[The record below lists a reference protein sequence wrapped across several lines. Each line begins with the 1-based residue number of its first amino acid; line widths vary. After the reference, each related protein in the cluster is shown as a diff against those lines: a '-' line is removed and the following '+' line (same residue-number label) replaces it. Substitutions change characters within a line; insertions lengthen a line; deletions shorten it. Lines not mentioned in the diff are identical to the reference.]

1 MQQKYLK
8 KSGLIALITLLSMI
22 APLST
27 DLYMPALPEMAVYF
41 NVSTSLT
48 SFTMTI
54 FFIFMAIGI
63 LILGPLSD
71 KYGRKPI
78 LVISICMSLVFS
90 LACAFSPTIW
100 LLIVSRA
107 LQAAGA
113 GGMVAIATALIRD
126 SFDGKQLSLV
136 LAITQSLG
144 MLAPMIAPI
153 LGAVILKF
161 ASWQMTFV
169 ALAVLMGVSLIG
181 SLLLEETL
189 PQSARSQQ
197 NTWQSIMQLRYVAKN
212 QNFTSLLL
220 LGGLLGAPYMGYL
233 AIASYIYINGFGLSE
248 TMFSIFFAI
257 NSAFAMLGPI
267 LYMRLGHLPKKRL
280 IRSAFVLSTISALLL
295 YFVGDFGPVA
305 FLFSY
310 VPFTIM
316 SCFMRPFVSD
326 MLLSSQK
333 TDIGAASSL
342 MNFGFTVI
350 GSIGMIVGSLA
361 WSSYIDG
368 LSITI
373 MIFTAF
379 ALFMWLIILK
389 VKSIQFDW
397 K

>member
-8 KSGLIALITLLSMI
+8 KSGLIALITLMSMI

-41 NVSTSLT
+41 GVSTSLT

-63 LILGPLSD
+63 LVLGPMSD
-71 KYGRKPI
+71 KYGRRPI
-78 LVISICMSLVFS
+78 LIISVLMSLLFS
-90 LACAFSPTIW
+90 IACALAPTIW
-100 LLIVSRA
+100 LLIIARA

-113 GGMVAIATALIRD
+113 GGMVAIGTALIRD

-136 LAITQSLG
+136 LSITQSLG

-169 ALAVLMGVSLIG
+169 ALAILMGIALIG
-181 SLLLEETL
+181 AFLLEETL
-189 PQSARSQQ
+189 PQSARTTES
-197 NTWQSIMQLRYVAKN
+197 TLHSILQLRVVAKN
-212 QNFTSLLL
+212 KNFMSLLM
-220 LGGLLGAPYMGYL
+220 LGSLLGAPYMGYL
-233 AIASYIYINGFGLSE
+233 AIASYIYINDFGLSE

-257 NSAFAMLGPI
+257 NSAFAVLGPI
-267 LYMRLGHLPKKRL
+267 LYMRVSHLSKKVL
-280 IRSAFVLSTISALLL
+280 FHAAFVLSTISALLL
-295 YFVGDFGPVA
+295 YFVGDMGPIA
-305 FLFSY
+305 FLLCY

-316 SCFMRPFVSD
+316 SCFTRPFVSD
-326 MLLSSQK
+326 MLLSAQK
-333 TDIGAASSL
+333 TDIGAAASL

-350 GSIGMIVGSLA
+350 GSIGMIVGSLG
-361 WSSYIDG
+361 WSSYIGG

-373 MIFTAF
+373 FIFTALAF
-379 ALFMWLIILK
+379 VMWLIILK

>member
-41 NVSTSLT
+41 DVSTSLT

-71 KYGRKPI
+71 KYGRRPI
-78 LVISICMSLVFS
+78 LIISVIMSLVFS
-90 LACAFSPTIW
+90 LACAFAPTIS
-100 LLIVSRA
+100 LLIVARA

-126 SFDGKQLSLV
+126 SFEGKQMSLV
-136 LAITQSLG
+136 LAVTQSLG
-144 MLAPMIAPI
+144 LLAPMLAPI
-153 LGAVILKF
+153 LGAVILQF
-161 ASWQMTFV
+161 ASWKMTFV
-169 ALAVLMGVSLIG
+169 ALAILMGVSLIG
-181 SLLLEETL
+181 ALLLQETL
-189 PQSARSQQ
+189 PKSARTDQ
-197 NTWQSIMQLRYVAKN
+197 NTLQSILQLRHVAKN
-212 QNFTSLLL
+212 KNFSSLLL
-220 LGGLLGAPYMGYL
+220 LGGLISAPYMGYL
-233 AIASYIYINGFGLSE
+233 AIASYIYINDFGLSE
-248 TMFSIFFAI
+248 TMFSVFFAI
-257 NSAFAMLGPI
+257 NSAFAILGPV
-267 LYMRLGHLPKKRL
+267 LYMRLGHLPKKML
-280 IRSAFVLSTISALLL
+280 INTVFVLSTISALLL
-295 YFVGDFGPVA
+295 YFVGDVGPVA

-310 VPFTIM
+310 VPFTIV
-316 SCFMRPFVSD
+316 SCFVRPFVSD
-326 MLLSSQK
+326 MLLSAQK

-342 MNFGFTVI
+342 MNLGFTVI

-373 MIFTAF
+373 MIFTAL
-379 ALFMWLIILK
+379 ALLVWFIILR

>member
-41 NVSTSLT
+41 DVSTSLT

-71 KYGRKPI
+71 KHGRKPI
-78 LVISICMSLVFS
+78 LIISVIMSLVFS
-90 LACAFSPTIW
+90 LACAFAPTIS
-100 LLIVSRA
+100 LLIVARA

-126 SFDGKQLSLV
+126 SFEGKQMSLV
-136 LAITQSLG
+136 LAVTQSLG
-144 MLAPMIAPI
+144 LLAPMLAPI
-153 LGAVILKF
+153 LGAVILQF
-161 ASWQMTFV
+161 ASWKMTFV
-169 ALAVLMGVSLIG
+169 ALAILMGISLIG
-181 SLLLEETL
+181 ALLLQETL
-189 PQSARSQQ
+189 PKSARTDQ
-197 NTWQSIMQLRYVAKN
+197 NTLQSILQLRHVAKN
-212 QNFTSLLL
+212 KNFSSLLL
-220 LGGLLGAPYMGYL
+220 LGALISAPYMGYL
-233 AIASYIYINGFGLSE
+233 AIASYIYINDFGLSE

-257 NSAFAMLGPI
+257 NSAFAILGPV
-267 LYMRLGHLPKKRL
+267 LYMRLGHLPKKML
-280 IRSAFVLSTISALLL
+280 INTVFVLSTISALLL
-295 YFVGDFGPVA
+295 YFVGDVGPVA

-310 VPFTIM
+310 VPFTIV
-316 SCFMRPFVSD
+316 SCFVRPFVSD
-326 MLLSSQK
+326 MLLSAQK

-342 MNFGFTVI
+342 MNLGFTVI

-373 MIFTAF
+373 MIFTAL
-379 ALFMWLIILK
+379 ALLVWFIILR